1 MPYPERATDDDAE
14 LAGELLRLAPHGDVQ
29 DLADAAGRYGL
40 AGLRARVEP
49 PDNVLPFRRPRFR

>member
-1 MPYPERATDDDAE
+1 MTDDDAE

-29 DLADAAGRYGL
+29 DLADVAGRYGL